1 MARLLITLIV
11 SLHLLLPISAWAQE
25 VVKGPLNYSLKVYG
39 GILAVALLG
48 GLASWWGKVR
58 KGELLMWNIS
68 ALVGEL
74 CISAFAGLMAFYLC
88 DYMNFH
94 QGLTAAIVG
103 ISGHAGTKGITWL
116 EGLGQ
121 RFAEKKLGIDTSTPK
136 DSA

>member
-1 MARLLITLIV
+1 MTRAVLTLLLC
-11 SLHLLLPISAWAQE
+11 LHLLLPVSAWAQE
-25 VVKGPLNYSLKVYG
+25 ASKGPFNYTLKVYG

-74 CISAFAGLMAFYLC
+74 CISAFAGLIAFYLC
-88 DYMNFH
+88 DYMTLH

-103 ISGHAGTKGITWL
+103 VSGHAGTKGITWL

-121 RFAEKKLGIDTSTPK
+121 RFAEKKMGIDTRSPPK
-136 DSA
+136 E